1 MENNDNKSSIAEVQS
16 RIFQIIST
24 MPEAQKRRL
33 LTGLEKWQSKFDDKQ
48 QSKTKDK
55 RKYSRKPISI
65 YAVCETN
72 NRNFRGFTKDVSAG
86 GAFIETKTNLSFGED
101 FFMTLV
107 HNSFETPV
115 RTSGKITR
123 VDPKG
128 VGVKF
133 NETIPRMYF
142 V

>member
-1 MENNDNKSSIAEVQS
+1 MENKINISSIAEVQTQL
-16 RIFQIIST
+16 FQIIWT
-24 MPEAQKRRL
+24 MPEIHKRKL
-33 LTGLEKWQSKFDDKQ
+33 LTVLEKWQSKFDDKQ
-48 QSKTKDK
+48 QSEPKDK

-65 YAVCETN
+65 YAICETN
-72 NRNFRGFTKDVSAG
+72 GLNFRDFTKDVSPE
-86 GAFIETKTNLSFGED
+86 GAFIETKTNLSLDED
-101 FFMTLV
+101 LFMILFHT
-107 HNSFETPV
+107 SFETPV
-115 RTSGKITR
+115 RTGGKIVR